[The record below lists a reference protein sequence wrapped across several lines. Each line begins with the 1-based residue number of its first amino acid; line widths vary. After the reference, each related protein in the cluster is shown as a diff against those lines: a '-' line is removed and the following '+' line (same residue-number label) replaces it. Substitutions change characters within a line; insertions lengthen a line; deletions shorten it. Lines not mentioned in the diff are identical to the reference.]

1 MKQTIGRAA
10 CALVL
15 QLALVPASA
24 AQSRETMQLMG
35 DVRMLQ
41 EQTQQLALA
50 VAALT
55 ESLTTALKTINGRL
69 DEAANT
75 TRKGFADQKLVIDGM
90 AADLRVMRER
100 VDDTNVRISTLGQEV
115 EALRTSIPVAQAA
128 APPVPVDPSD
138 PSAPPPAPSQPAP
151 PPTPSTAGLSP
162 TRMYE
167 TAFADYAA
175 GQYALAIAGFEAFLK
190 TFPRSEM
197 ADDARFFVGEAYY
210 LQSRFPDAIAAY
222 NQVIQNYSGSNS
234 VPLAY
239 YKRGLA
245 QQGLGQLDAARAS
258 WETASTNFPD
268 SDAGRL
274 AKQGL
279 DRLGRTAA
287 PAPPTQP
294 GAARP

>member
-1 MKQTIGRAA
+1 MNQTIARAVA
-10 CALVL
+10 ALLL
-15 QLALVPASA
+15 QLTLVPGAA
-24 AQSRETMQLMG
+24 AQSRETMQLMA

-41 EQTQQLALA
+41 EQTQQLAI
-50 VAALT
+50 VVSSLT

-69 DEAANT
+69 DETANAN
-75 TRKGFADQKLVIDGM
+75 RKGFADQKLVIDGM

-115 EALRTSIPVAQAA
+115 EALRTSIPIAQAA
-128 APPVPVDPSD
+128 PPALPVDPAD
-138 PSAPPPAPSQPAP
+138 PNAAAPAPSQPAP
-151 PPTPSTAGLSP
+151 LPAPSTAGLSP

-175 GQYALAIAGFEAFLK
+175 GQYALAITGFDAFLK

-197 ADDARFFVGEAYY
+197 ADDARFFIGEAYY
-210 LQSRFPDAIAAY
+210 LQNRFADAIAAY
-222 NQVIQNYSGSNS
+222 NQVIQNYPGSNS

-245 QQGLGQLDAARAS
+245 QQGLGQIDAARAS
-258 WETASTNFPD
+258 WQTAVMNFPD

-279 DRLGRTAA
+279 DRLG
-287 PAPPTQP
+287 
-294 GAARP
+294 GKGL